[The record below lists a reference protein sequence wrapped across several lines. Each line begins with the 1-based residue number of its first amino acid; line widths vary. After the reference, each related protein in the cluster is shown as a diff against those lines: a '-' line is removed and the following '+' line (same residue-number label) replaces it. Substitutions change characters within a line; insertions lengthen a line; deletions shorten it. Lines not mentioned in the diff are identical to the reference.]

1 MSYETLDRIADSY
14 IPLLVVCCL
23 ILVVMPFQRGLTA
36 AGLVVAR
43 FVLLVALVATV
54 YIWMLADA
62 RWAIWPA
69 LGRLDYSTHT
79 ALALALVMFLW
90 VWVARLRWLW
100 IGSFIA
106 YVLLMR
112 YQAYHTFLDMVTTGL
127 VVGACGSGILYIYRC
142 LQGRVD
148 HS

>member
-23 ILVVMPFQRGLTA
+23 ISVVMPFQRGVAA
-36 AGLVVAR
+36 AGLVAAR
-43 FVLLVALVATV
+43 FVLLVALVAMV
-54 YIWMLADA
+54 YIWMFADA
-62 RWAIWPA
+62 HWAIWPA

-79 ALALALVMFLW
+79 ALALVLVMFLW
-90 VWVARLRWLW
+90 VCVVRLRWLW

-106 YVLLMR
+106 YLLLMR
-112 YQAYHTFLDMVTTGL
+112 YQAYHTFLDMLTTAL
-127 VVGACGSGILYIYRC
+127 VLGMCAVGVLYVYRC

-148 HS
+148 HF